1 MNGDYSI
8 VANFARMAA
17 NQVTLT
23 ISSSK
28 WGSVTAPREAT
39 FAYDEG
45 TVVELEAQPE
55 ESCCFLVWIG
65 DVYDVADVTDASTT
79 ITMNDDYSITATFKF
94 GAGCFIAT
102 AAYGTPMAGEIQILR
117 DFRDECLITNPVGKT
132 MVEFYYRVSPPIAE
146 FIAEHPTLKPVVRA
160 GLLPAVA
167 MSAVAVNATSTEK
180 VLIAGLLG
188 LVSVAL
194 AVWATRW
201 RGRDSESGCG

>member
-1 MNGDYSI
+1 
-8 VANFARMAA
+8 
-17 NQVTLT
+17 
-23 ISSSK
+23 
-28 WGSVTAPREAT
+28 VTAPREAT

-117 DFRDECLITNPVGKT
+117 DFRDEYLITNPVGKT

-146 FIAEHPTLKPVVRA
+146 FIAEHPTMKPVVRA

-201 RGRDSESGCG
+201 RRKDSESGCG